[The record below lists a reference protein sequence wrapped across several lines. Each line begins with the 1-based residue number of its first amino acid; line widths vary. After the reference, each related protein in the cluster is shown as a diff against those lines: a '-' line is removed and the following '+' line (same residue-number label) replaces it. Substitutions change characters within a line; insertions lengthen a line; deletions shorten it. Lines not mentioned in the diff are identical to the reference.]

1 MPSRIALHGLS
12 IFIRRKS
19 IMFPA
24 ARKGDA
30 IGHGGSIA
38 GGSPTVF
45 INQMPAA
52 LVGMSSAVCTL
63 HPGSQAVVAGSGTV
77 LINNLPAA
85 LVGGKV
91 SCGAPCSA
99 GSPDVRIGS

>member
-1 MPSRIALHGLS
+1 MPSRIALHGRS
-12 IFIRRKS
+12 VSMRRKS

-30 IGHGGSIA
+30 IGHGGSIVS
-38 GGSPTVF
+38 GSPTVF
-45 INQMPAA
+45 INRLPAA
-52 LVGMSSAVCTL
+52 LVGMSSAVCAL
-63 HPGSQAVVAGSGTV
+63 HPCSQAVVAGSGTV
-77 LINNLPAA
+77 LINNVPAA

>member
-1 MPSRIALHGLS
+1 ML
-12 IFIRRKS
+12 
-19 IMFPA
+19 PA

-38 GGSPTVF
+38 SGSPTVS
-45 INQMPAA
+45 INQLPAA
-52 LVGMSSAVCTL
+52 LVGMSSAVCAL

-77 LINNLPAA
+77 FINNVPAA
-85 LVGGKV
+85 MVGGSV
-91 SCGAPCSA
+91 SCGASCSA